1 MVASA
6 SRPSDSYGDDNST
19 KKTCHWR
26 MKNLFHRSA
35 APQLPMNHQRSSV
48 LKTGDFD
55 VFGDRKELA
64 KPEPG
69 SIELREM
76 SPEADKTSPTA
87 PYDMV

>member
-1 MVASA
+1 
-6 SRPSDSYGDDNST
+6 
-19 KKTCHWR
+19 
-26 MKNLFHRSA
+26 
-35 APQLPMNHQRSSV
+35 MNHQRSSV
-48 LKTGDFD
+48 LKTGEFD
-55 VFGDRKELA
+55 VFDDRKGLA